1 MATTLNDKFA
11 VGSFVMVGATKDA
24 DKPLVGKVVAH
35 EGGEGEL
42 RQIRID
48 FGSYEHVYPFGSFE
62 YVYTQYYLIP
72 YKKIE
77 SGALDAF
84 SQRSEDLVESI
95 NKFCAKFNLPKV
107 EKRDEHIVDTVYG
120 LSLTPTVS
128 YRQSIGG
135 YLEYCCWEMSI
146 SSCISRD
153 HGWDDSLHVFEEL
166 NESMTSAW
174 NVTKIYVAKLAEIA
188 IDDAVSK
195 EFD

>member
-1 MATTLNDKFA
+1 METTLNDKFA
-11 VGSFVMVGATKDA
+11 VGCYVMVGATKDA
-24 DKPLVGKVVAH
+24 YKPLVGKVVAH

-42 RQIRID
+42 RQIRV
-48 FGSYEHVYPFGSFE
+48 SFGSFE
-62 YVYTQYYLIP
+62 HVYTQYYLVP

-77 SGALDAF
+77 SGALDTF

-120 LSLTPTVS
+120 LSLTPAVS
-128 YRQSIGG
+128 YRKSIGG
-135 YLEYCCWEMSI
+135 YVEYCCWEMSI
-146 SSCISRD
+146 SIPTEN
-153 HGWDDSLHVFEEL
+153 DSFLTAFEEF
-166 NESMTSAW
+166 NQSMTSAW